1 MTYSLNNLG
10 VIPPTAGMT
19 PNKNLK
25 IKKAAG
31 AAFFQSLHANV
42 QPQTN
47 QPRREKFPVVVRVR
61 GILRHPLEKT
71 IDEFGRDNW
80 IRTNDPHHVKV
91 VL

>member
-1 MTYSLNNLG
+1 LNHDVNLLD
-10 VIPPTAGMT
+10 T
-19 PNKNLK
+19 
-25 IKKAAG
+25 KKAAE
-31 AAFFQSLHANV
+31 AAFLFQPLHANA

-47 QPRREKFPVVVRVR
+47 QPRREKLPVVVRVR